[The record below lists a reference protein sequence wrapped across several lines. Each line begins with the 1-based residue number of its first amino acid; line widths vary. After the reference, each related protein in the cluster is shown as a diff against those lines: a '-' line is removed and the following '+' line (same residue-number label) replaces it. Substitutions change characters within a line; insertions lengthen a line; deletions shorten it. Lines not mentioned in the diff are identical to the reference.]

1 MSFKTVEVTLASDV
15 AVAGTFTVPYPSGR
29 DAGHYLNTVGHTI
42 VSGSN
47 DVYNFKEHFTLTFGT
62 SSITVTTVTPTTF
75 LAGTN
80 LVVQLEEQGRN
91 DTSFAPDVSEV
102 VGGAMAYP
110 ILVHLG
116 APDVAD
122 ADGHCASQS
131 IATTANGL
139 LNGALAGTNDVP
151 RNIVGA
157 WTTASIITV
166 TGTDV
171 DDNVLVEKCASGT
184 TFTGKKAFK
193 TVTSI
198 NSSES
203 ITSATFGTGDVLGLP
218 VFVPAKAN
226 VLAVLKDGVIQ
237 SGFRDKVLV
246 QGIMTEANVDA
257 ATSLF
262 LVAPCAGVITK
273 VWTMCQ
279 GTVTTGGTFTA
290 KVNTVAVNGLSVV
303 VANSAAAGD
312 MDSDTPTNGHA
323 SCVVAAGDNIEIVG
337 DAAFNASAD
346 FVVVVEIEPTHTIPG
361 TWVYGDVSYPTA
373 TTGDVRG
380 TFDPTEACDGSLAFS
395 MLLALPDPTYK
406 GMEQYAG

>member
-15 AVAGTFTVPYPSGR
+15 AVAGTFTVAYP
-29 DAGHYLNTVGHTI
+29 AGKNAGNYTNTVGHKI
-42 VSGSN
+42 VSASN

-75 LAGTN
+75 LAGTA
-80 LVVQLEEQGRN
+80 LVVQLEEQGRDDN
-91 DTSFAPDVSEV
+91 NFAPDMGDV

-110 ILVHLG
+110 ILVNLG

-131 IATTANGL
+131 IAAAANGL

-171 DDNVLVEKCASGT
+171 DDNVLVEKCSSGT

-198 NSSES
+198 SSTEA

-218 VFVPAKAN
+218 VFVPSKAN

-246 QGIMTEANVDA
+246 SGLILEAAVDA
-257 ATSLF
+257 ATSFF

-273 VWTMCQ
+273 VWSMAQ
-279 GTVTTGGTFTA
+279 GTITTGGTLTA
-290 KVNTVAVNGLSVV
+290 KVNTVAVNGLAVV
-303 VANSAAAGD
+303 IADGATAGT

-323 SCVVAAGDNIEIVG
+323 SCIVAAGDNIEIVG

-346 FVVVVEIEPTHTIPG
+346 LLIVVEIEPTHVLPG
-361 TWVYGDVSYPTA
+361 TFVAGVTDYPTA

-380 TFDPTEACDGSLAFS
+380 TFDPTEACDGALAFS

>member
-15 AVAGTFTVPYPSGR
+15 AVAGTFTVAYP
-29 DAGHYLNTVGHTI
+29 AGKNAGNYTNTVGHKI
-42 VSGSN
+42 VSASN

-75 LAGTN
+75 LAGTA
-80 LVVQLEEQGRN
+80 LVVQLEEQGRDDN
-91 DTSFAPDVSEV
+91 NFAPDMGDV

-110 ILVHLG
+110 ILVNLG

-131 IATTANGL
+131 IAAAANGL

-151 RNIVGA
+151 RNIVGT
-157 WTTASIITV
+157 WTTASVITV

-198 NSSES
+198 SSTEA

-226 VLAVLKDGVIQ
+226 VLAVLKDNVVQ
-237 SGFRDKVLV
+237 SDLRGKIYLQGQALEAAIDAGTGLNLV
-246 QGIMTEANVDA
+246 TPV
-257 ATSLF
+257 
-262 LVAPCAGVITK
+262 AGVITK
-273 VWTMCQ
+273 MWSISS
-279 GTVTTGGTFTA
+279 GTITTGGAITLE
-290 KVNTVAVNGLSVV
+290 VNTVAVNGLSVV
-303 VANSAAAGD
+303 VADAAAEGEV
-312 MDSDTPTNGHA
+312 DSDTPTNGHA
-323 SCVVAAGDNIEIVG
+323 STIVAAGDRLEVVF
-337 DAAFNASAD
+337 AAGFNASAD
-346 FVVVVEIEPTHTIPG
+346 MVIVIEIEPTHTVNG
-361 TWVYGDVSYPTA
+361 TFVYGDTSYPTA

-380 TFDPTEACDGSLAFS
+380 TFDPVEACDGSLAFS

-406 GMEQYAG
+406 GMDQYVG